1 MIVGEGNKLGETYNS
16 LWHETREFGPGEE
29 CRNKKK
35 GEEIEDL
42 INGRFINSTPDV
54 ITSFMSRYRKQAKEK
69 ISDLDKLEKLKP
81 LARRETQG
89 F

>member
-1 MIVGEGNKLGETYNS
+1 MGKEINLEKPIIVYGVKHES
-16 LWHETREFGPGEE
+16 LDQEKSTEI
-29 CRNKKK
+29 KKK

-42 INGRFINSTPDV
+42 INGRFIHSTPDV

-69 ISDLDKLEKLKP
+69 ICDLDKLKKLKP